1 LKKNYPGFSEFF
13 KAAKIDYEEVT
24 VLPNA
29 RMVKDFVPRPG
40 IVLIGDSAGFVN
52 PFGSSGL
59 YYSMEMSQFWV
70 KNIAKKMKEK
80 EDIWSA
86 ENIEDYK
93 TTFENY
99 DVYKEV
105 KGLYN
110 LIGAFE
116 YKIFNRLRTAEKIN
130 KKWEYISN
138 LLSQA

>member
-1 LKKNYPGFSEFF
+1 
-13 KAAKIDYEEVT
+13 
-24 VLPNA
+24 
-29 RMVKDFVPRPG
+29 
-40 IVLIGDSAGFVN
+40 
-52 PFGSSGL
+52 
-59 YYSMEMSQFWV
+59 MEMSQFWV

-80 EDIWSA
+80 EDIWST

-93 TTFENY
+93 TAFENY
-99 DVYKEV
+99 DVYTEV

-130 KKWEYISN
+130 KKWDYISN

>member
-1 LKKNYPGFSEFF
+1 
-13 KAAKIDYEEVT
+13 
-24 VLPNA
+24 
-29 RMVKDFVPRPG
+29 
-40 IVLIGDSAGFVN
+40 
-52 PFGSSGL
+52 
-59 YYSMEMSQFWV
+59 
-70 KNIAKKMKEK
+70 AKKMKEK

-93 TTFENY
+93 TAFENY